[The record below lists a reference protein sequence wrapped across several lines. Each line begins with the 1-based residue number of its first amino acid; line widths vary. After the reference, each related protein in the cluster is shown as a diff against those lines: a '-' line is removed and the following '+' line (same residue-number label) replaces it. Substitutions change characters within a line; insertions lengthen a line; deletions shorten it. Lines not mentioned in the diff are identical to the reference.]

1 MTKEQAIWIL
11 DNEKKCICRAATT
24 KCDRDCASCE
34 LVLPDDAILEAYKY
48 AEDAI
53 NLVSDLVDFLS
64 LKLRAYDTN
73 YDDWDVGHYRAYK
86 DIWDKIMEKDL

>member
-11 DNEKKCICRAATT
+11 NNEKQCISRANE
-24 KCDRDCASCE
+24 CDHDCSSCS
-34 LVLPDDAILEAYKY
+34 LVLPDTSILEAYKY

-53 NLVSDLVDFLS
+53 NLISELVDFLT
-64 LKLRAYDTN
+64 LKLKAYDTN

-86 DIWDKIMEKDL
+86 DIWDKIMEKEL